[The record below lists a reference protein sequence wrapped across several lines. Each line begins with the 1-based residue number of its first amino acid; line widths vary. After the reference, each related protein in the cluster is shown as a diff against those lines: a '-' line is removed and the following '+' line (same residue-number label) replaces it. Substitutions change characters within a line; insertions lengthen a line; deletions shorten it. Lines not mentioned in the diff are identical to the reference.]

1 MTKIEIEQLKAS
13 YPIEDVIGETVK
25 LERKGINY
33 VGHCPFHEDHHPS
46 LVVNPQ
52 KQTFKCFACGEHGD
66 VIDFIEKTEHCNF
79 MEAVGRL
86 DIKRITPPLLPLERK
101 VTTNAIDKEKN
112 SRFLSSLLPYA
123 CGNTELT
130 PAYLDFEVGQ
140 SPVNVPKEWYAMR
153 NRVIFPIR
161 NEAGELIAFAARR
174 LTDNNS
180 EEPKYINTSTANGYK
195 KSENLYAFH
204 RAKEAI
210 AGKGFVFVV
219 EGYKDAIAMHAA
231 GFSNT
236 VALCGTALTAGQIAL
251 LKKYTNRICLL
262 LDGDKPGRE
271 AARKISLLL
280 NPHSVE
286 VQTIF
291 LPEGED
297 PDSLFRRSG
306 KEAFVSLID
315 KFLSKPHLS
324 EEMLLTAC
332 LLFPE
337 TLYLFKGSACRCTEL
352 VKSILQTDDLL
363 FENKE
368 NRMILEHLGTG
379 NPEPGLTPALKSI
392 ANELHTEYD
401 QLVYN
406 EKEQFGLL
414 YPEASN
420 ILNIYLTRLLFLYL
434 ENRILQEI
442 QKSVHRLLETDPK
455 KKEIRLDILVNIAK
469 RREQLRHVSENL
481 DRPGAVWG

>member
-1 MTKIEIEQLKAS
+1 M
-13 YPIEDVIGETVK
+13 
-25 LERKGINY
+25 
-33 VGHCPFHEDHHPS
+33 
-46 LVVNPQ
+46 
-52 KQTFKCFACGEHGD
+52 
-66 VIDFIEKTEHCNF
+66 
-79 MEAVGRL
+79 
-86 DIKRITPPLLPLERK
+86 
-101 VTTNAIDKEKN
+101 
-112 SRFLSSLLPYA
+112 
-123 CGNTELT
+123 
-130 PAYLDFEVGQ
+130 
-140 SPVNVPKEWYAMR
+140 NVPKEWYAMR

-174 LTDNNS
+174 LTDNNP

-195 KSENLYAFH
+195 KSENLYALH

-219 EGYKDAIAMHAA
+219 EGYKDAIAMHVA

-271 AARKISLLL
+271 AARKISLSL
-280 NPHSVE
+280 NPYSME

-337 TLYLFKGSACRCTEL
+337 TLYMFKGSSCLFTEL

-368 NRMILEHLGTG
+368 NRMILEHLETG

-392 ANELHTEYD
+392 ANELHAEYD

-406 EKEQFGLL
+406 EKELFGAL

>member
-1 MTKIEIEQLKAS
+1 
-13 YPIEDVIGETVK
+13 
-25 LERKGINY
+25 
-33 VGHCPFHEDHHPS
+33 
-46 LVVNPQ
+46 
-52 KQTFKCFACGEHGD
+52 
-66 VIDFIEKTEHCNF
+66 
-79 MEAVGRL
+79 
-86 DIKRITPPLLPLERK
+86 
-101 VTTNAIDKEKN
+101 
-112 SRFLSSLLPYA
+112 
-123 CGNTELT
+123 
-130 PAYLDFEVGQ
+130 
-140 SPVNVPKEWYAMR
+140 
-153 NRVIFPIR
+153 
-161 NEAGELIAFAARR
+161 
-174 LTDNNS
+174 
-180 EEPKYINTSTANGYK
+180 
-195 KSENLYAFH
+195 
-204 RAKEAI
+204 
-210 AGKGFVFVV
+210 
-219 EGYKDAIAMHAA
+219 MHAA

-271 AARKISLLL
+271 AARKISLSL
-280 NPHSVE
+280 NPYSME

-337 TLYLFKGSACRCTEL
+337 TLYMFKGSSCLFTEL

-392 ANELHTEYD
+392 ANELHVEYD

-406 EKEQFGLL
+406 EKELFGAL

-442 QKSVHRLLETDPK
+442 QKNVHRLLETDPK
-455 KKEIRLDILVNIAK
+455 KKKIRLDILVNIAK